1 MNIRGKVVSCLPAQT
16 GSGKNGEWVKSTYI
30 VETPGQYPKKVAVT
44 IWGSTLP
51 VLKEGQEV
59 DCQIDVESKEFN
71 GKWYTEVKCFK
82 VDFIGGAP
90 AKSDKPKASANVED
104 PIPVVSGTDDFIG
117 SAPDGPSDELPF

>member
-1 MNIRGKVVSCLPAQT
+1 MNIQGKVVNVLQPQT

-59 DCQIDVESKEFN
+59 DCQIDVESREYN
-71 GKWYTEVKCFK
+71 GKWFTEVKCFK

-90 AKSDKPKASANVED
+90 AKSGKPKEAAKSEPA
-104 PIPVVSGTDDFIG
+104 IPLASGTDDFIG
-117 SAPDGPSDELPF
+117 SAPDGPESELPF